1 MRFFVD
7 DQYLFAVQDP
17 LIPSGVLGVFARSTG
32 GPSFTVNY
40 TDLIVY
46 QLIP

>member
-1 MRFFVD
+1 MRFFVN
-7 DQYLFAVQDP
+7 DQYLFTVQDP

-32 GPSFTVNY
+32 GHALTVNF
-40 TDLIVY
+40 TDLIAY